1 MFRLPPT
8 LFLLGTLIAST
19 LNAQINL
26 TSSVIGL
33 SEEGAIHRV
42 WLSVPSGSS
51 VQSVY
56 ADGSNPMIIQAPA
69 GAHQADGQALLSGSS
84 AMDAV
89 DSWFTVGTPSG
100 MNVVN
105 STGGAQWNSAVMNFA
120 SGGDFL
126 CEDDFGGAFFLM
138 PSSSQGQE
146 SSGQVLLAQIV
157 SGDSVTVQ
165 LNAQWKSAPGEPSQ
179 YAEGLAITLMPP
191 AGCTDPTASNYDA
204 DALVDDGS
212 CAWPT
217 GGFEGLVYELSAP
230 ATVESPPTYRIYAE
244 LSNPNESVVSW
255 YGTASSP
262 ISVTSTGD
270 FLQMDGGSASHPGAM
285 AGDLYERDSWLCL
298 GDAPGAY
305 FVGLDLTGFESGG
318 ALSSDSVF
326 GGAVGLL
333 PGVGDSGP
341 DDDGRV
347 LLAQL
352 TTPGEIQF
360 AANVKIQLEGGGTS
374 DFDNLSLTIPA
385 IGPGGC
391 VDAVACNFDSESAFD
406 DGSCLYDDALGV
418 CGGDC
423 LSDVDEDGICDDD
436 EIPGCTDAAAPNY
449 LPQAT
454 DDDGSCLS
462 DDDPMEPIEGFV
474 GLVQEA
480 TPASSDDLMVHR
492 VYAQFDTA
500 GYEVL
505 AMFGTQGYPLSFT
518 SYAGFH
524 QDDAAGPLATD
535 LPATGAAPTDSWMT
549 IGGDGPGTVALYTI
563 GMDFTSF
570 ESGGDLVVD
579 ASEGGALF
587 VIPGTQPAAVSG
599 PDGRVLL
606 AQVASQGMVDVQL
619 NLKVETPSG
628 DAPEIL
634 GLELVVPP
642 FVPGCADSI
651 ACNFN
656 PSATLD
662 DGSCLYVDGICQT
675 CENGAVV
682 DNDSDGDG
690 ICDAEEE
697 QGCTDP
703 MACNYDADPTTDTND
718 ALCVFPAGCE
728 SCSGETNGSGTVVDN
743 DADNDGVCDAD
754 EIVGCTD
761 PMACNYD
768 ATSTTDSDN
777 TLCVY
782 ATGCD
787 SCSGET
793 DGTGTVVDNDADED
807 GICNDDETEGCTD
820 STACN
825 YNDAPGMDSDNAQ
838 CVYAGNCEVCSG
850 PTDGTGVVLD
860 VTDGLEGCTYPQA
873 CNYNPEAC
881 HEDGSCEF
889 AAPGRDCA
897 GNCLW
902 DFNGD
907 GTCDEPGTG
916 GCTYPTALNYD
927 PAAPYDDGTCEFAT
941 GNCAFDN
948 NGDGEVD
955 VIDLLDMLVA
965 LGTYC
970 E

>member
-1 MFRLPPT
+1 M
-8 LFLLGTLIAST
+8 
-19 LNAQINL
+19 
-26 TSSVIGL
+26 GL
-33 SEEGAIHRV
+33 SDEGAIHRV
-42 WLSVPSGSS
+42 WISVPSGSS

-56 ADGSNPMIIQAPA
+56 ADADNPMIISATA
-69 GAHQADGQALLSGSS
+69 GLHHTDGQALLTGAS
-84 AMDAV
+84 ALDAT
-89 DSWFTVGTPSG
+89 DSWITVGEPSG
-100 MNVVN
+100 ANAVN
-105 STGGAQWNSAVMNFA
+105 TTGGEQWNAAVASFA
-120 SGGDFL
+120 AGGDFL
-126 CEDDFGGAFFLM
+126 CQDDFGGAFFLM

-146 SSGQVLLAQIV
+146 VDGQVLLAQCV
-157 SGDSVTVQ
+157 SEDSVTVQ
-165 LNAQWKSAPGEPSQ
+165 LNVQWKPAPGQPSE

-191 AGCTDPTASNYDA
+191 SGCTDPTASNYDSQ
-204 DALVDDGS
+204 ALLDDGS

-217 GGFEGLVYELSAP
+217 GGFEGLIYEMSEP
-230 ATVESPPTYRIYAE
+230 ATVDSPPTYRVYAG
-244 LSNPNESVVSW
+244 LSNPNEAVVSW

-262 ISVTSTGD
+262 ISVSSTST
-270 FLQMDGGSASHPGAM
+270 FHQLEGGSASHPGEPT
-285 AGDLYERDSWLCL
+285 GSLYERDSWLCL

-305 FVGLDLTGFESGG
+305 FVGLDLAGFESGG
-318 ALSSDSVF
+318 SLSSDSVF

-333 PGVGDSGP
+333 PGSGQGGP
-341 DDDGRV
+341 DGDGLV

-352 TTPGEIQF
+352 TTPGEVQF
-360 AANVKIQLEGGGTS
+360 ETNLKIQLDGGGTL
-374 DFDNLSLTIPA
+374 DFEGLSLTIPA
-385 IGPGGC
+385 IGPAGC
-391 VDAVACNFDSESAFD
+391 VDAEACNYESEAAYD
-406 DGSCLYDDALGV
+406 DGSCLFDDALGI

-423 LSDVDEDGICDDD
+423 VSDVDADGICDNE

-462 DDDPMEPIEGFV
+462 DDDPMDPVEGFI

-480 TPASSDDLMVHR
+480 TAESSDDLMVHR
-492 VYAQFDTA
+492 IYAQFDTA

-505 AMFGTQGYPLSFT
+505 AMFGTPDYPLSLT
-518 SYAGFH
+518 SEAGFH

-535 LPATGAAPTDSWMT
+535 LPSAGAAPTDSWLT
-549 IGGDGPGTVALYTI
+549 IGGDGPGTVVLYSI
-563 GMDFTSF
+563 GMDFAPF
-570 ESGGDLVVD
+570 EAGGDLVVN

-587 VIPGTQPAAVSG
+587 IIPGTQPAAVSG

-642 FVPGCADSI
+642 FVPGCADST

-662 DGSCLYVDGICQT
+662 DGSCLYVDGLCQT

-682 DNDSDGDG
+682 DNDADG
-690 ICDAEEE
+690 
-697 QGCTDP
+697 
-703 MACNYDADPTTDTND
+703 
-718 ALCVFPAGCE
+718 
-728 SCSGETNGSGTVVDN
+728 
-743 DADNDGVCDAD
+743 DGVCDAD
-754 EIVGCTD
+754 ETTGCGD
-761 PMACNYD
+761 IEACNYNALPTLD
-768 ATSTTDSDN
+768 ANPDA
-777 TLCVY
+777 CVY
-782 ATGCD
+782 ATANCA

-793 DGTGTVVDNDADED
+793 DGTGTVFIADADED
-807 GICNDDETEGCTD
+807 GVCDADEITGCTNPMACNFDATPTTDSDSTLCVFTVGPCDTCSGETDGTGTVIDNDADNDGVCNADESEGCTD
-820 STACN
+820 PDACN
-825 YNDAPGMDSDNAQ
+825 YNAANGLDSDNAQ
-838 CVYAGNCEVCSG
+838 CVYAGICEYCSG
-850 PTDGTGVVLD
+850 ATDGTGTVLD
-860 VTDGLEGCTYPQA
+860 VTDGLEGCTYSQA

-889 AAPGRDCA
+889 AAPGQDCA

-902 DFNGD
+902 DINGD

-927 PAAPYDDGTCEFAT
+927 SAAPYDNGTCEFAT

-948 NGDGEVD
+948 NHDGEVD

-970 E
+970 D